1 MPENSDPKKPFGDN
15 LSGISL
21 GMTMAVG
28 VAFFT
33 YLGYLVDQKT
43 GGGQGWTLAGNY
55 VGLFYCGYEIWKLI
69 RNNQKKDG

>member
-1 MPENSDPKKPFGDN
+1 MPKNDDLKKFSGEN
-15 LSGISL
+15 LSGIAL

-43 GGGQGWTLAGNY
+43 GGGQAWTLVGIF
-55 VGLFYCGYEIWKLI
+55 VGLFYCAYEIWKLV
-69 RNNQKKDG
+69 RNNSKK